1 MRRWVWRVLLIIAVM
16 AALTIGASAAD
27 EEISGSFGYTLEG
40 AGYTITSYLGNSTTV
55 TLPSE
60 YKDLP
65 VTKIGDG
72 VFSGKGLTS
81 IKNLGNITE
90 IGDKAFAASSLNSI
104 EIPAGVTRI
113 GESAFATCSSLTSV
127 TFLDGAETGTGSAN
141 TEIGPKAFAACGG
154 LSTLTLSGGVSSIG
168 DSAFLGCGGL
178 TEVYVWKG
186 TSSIGPSAFS
196 GCGNLS
202 KVAISGEVTNIGA
215 GAFVVSDKLKVIHYG
230 GDPFPASAQWT
241 GEVHKATVENIVTP
255 AKCETKGAS
264 AKIVLCL
271 QSAVGC
277 PSLNAKKEIKELG
290 HDISKALISSEPA
303 SPKDCQDHTDTYKD
317 TCSRCSYTRTYEV
330 EEGAK
335 TSHTWGKEEAD
346 TASSVQPTDCKTP
359 GVKRF
364 SHTCTVCGFKELTNK
379 TEEIDP
385 LPHAYTKKNTAKEPR
400 VVKEATCSET
410 GFQVLDYVCDMCGEP
425 RECAECEKY
434 DGGEITTAYK
444 THLEDTDQHASPK
457 EIETTGHSFGE
468 KTYGYKD
475 EDTDKPTCTRK
486 GKLTANQVC
495 TVCDFVEWIDDDT
508 KDEDMTDHTPPDD
521 WEEIILVEGDCE
533 TPEKKELP
541 AYNCTVCN
549 TKVEK
554 QIITGTVSGE
564 HKWGVD
570 PDHPEPDKPI
580 KAPTCQEEGETLTA
594 GQKCTVCGKTIAP
607 VKVILP
613 KTAHN
618 WGSPVKDENPG
629 EGKENKDPNCGEP
642 GVEYVIVTCQNK
654 LADGTL
660 CGEMEHRAITLPAT
674 GEHKWG
680 EWETKEPTLTQAG
693 EKKRTCETC
702 GKEDK
707 IVLPATGEPS
717 KPDDPDNPDEPEKPK
732 SYQVTT
738 VQGAGG
744 TASANRTAAQAG
756 DRITITVS
764 PSSGYELDM
773 VRVIAANGK
782 VPQLES
788 LGGGQYRFTMPEAN
802 VEIRATFQ
810 RKNSG
815 PSWAAAPEDGS
826 AGNPRRTTDVMP
838 AQNPTLDAP
847 RTDASQQLFRDVPMS
862 HWAAGEI
869 NWANQMGYMNG
880 TAGRFNPDGTI
891 SHQQLW
897 MVLARLTG
905 SNPGSMEEARR
916 WAVQGGFADGSAPTA
931 PVKRHQLV
939 TALYRCARLSG
950 STNRNTT
957 SLAGYTDSRT
967 VPAVARDAFSWAL
980 ANGIVS
986 GSADKTLAPNGTLTR
1001 AQFAVIL
1008 YRYSQRI

>member
-364 SHTCTVCGFKELTNK
+364 SHTCTVCGFKELTSK
-379 TEEIDP
+379 TEPIPALAHTYDDGKFSTEPIKDATCTEAGLEVKYQVCDVCGKVNTCETCEELKGNP
-385 LPHAYTKKNTAKEPR
+385 DKETDYITHVKSSHDYEEPAAKGHTKGAAAYVVTQEPSCLDTGKEEWWFVCSVCKEPLSELPDDIDDHPP
-400 VVKEATCSET
+400 VVLPAAGHKPERKEEDKDLSTPGTCLT
-410 GFQVLDYVCDMCGEP
+410 D
-425 RECAECEKY
+425 
-434 DGGEITTAYK
+434 GEIVYK
-444 THLEDTDQHASPK
+444 
-457 EIETTGHSFGE
+457 ETT
-468 KTYGYKD
+468 
-475 EDTDKPTCTRK
+475 
-486 GKLTANQVC
+486 C
-495 TVCDFVEWIDDDT
+495 TVCKNKF
-508 KDEDMTDHTPPDD
+508 TPPPEIVRAPGEHKYKDVD
-521 WEEIILVEGDCE
+521 EEIIKDSTCKE
-533 TPEKKELP
+533 TGLKNVGAK
-541 AYNCTVCN
+541 
-549 TKVEK
+549 
-554 QIITGTVSGE
+554 
-564 HKWGVD
+564 
-570 PDHPEPDKPI
+570 
-580 KAPTCQEEGETLTA
+580 
-594 GQKCTVCGKTIAP
+594 KCTECGDEVPAQPEI
-607 VKVILP
+607 IP
-613 KTAHN
+613 KKAHA

-815 PSWAAAPEDGS
+815 PGWAAAPEDGS

-905 SNPGSMEEARR
+905 SNPGSMEAARR

-980 ANGIVS
+980 ANGIIS